1 MYSNGGSPGVRERE
15 HSPEKIWPPDNKDH
29 GIAFR
34 NGKCFIQCICPKCA
48 ARHKVYMLWTGR
60 GIPRKY
66 CGNCKPMVAGYDDAA
81 LYEASINAPG
91 QSRKKGRCHEG
102 D

>member
-1 MYSNGGSPGVRERE
+1 
-15 HSPEKIWPPDNKDH
+15 
-29 GIAFR
+29 
-34 NGKCFIQCICPKCA
+34 
-48 ARHKVYMLWTGR
+48 MLWTGR

-91 QSRKKGRCHEG
+91 HSRKKGRCHEG